1 MKAIFLKESTYKG
14 KKYNKYDIVDMS
26 LKDFNAYKK
35 LYIVD
40 YAIRYN
46 INRKEDYNNM
56 SYRDLQKICK
66 NKNLYA
72 VGTKEDLIKTLES
85 QEGA

>member
-1 MKAIFLKESTYKG
+1 
-14 KKYNKYDIVDMS
+14 
-26 LKDFNAYKK
+26 
-35 LYIVD
+35 
-40 YAIRYN
+40 
-46 INRKEDYNNM
+46 M